1 MTDPA
6 EDMELAEQMR
16 QRDVL
21 VQVERFLKYAPRGTD
36 PATLRAEAALWAD
49 RLAGLEGGNEAKAQQ
64 LARKLRTLAG

>member
-1 MTDPA
+1 MTDAA

-21 VQVERFLKYAPRGTD
+21 VQVERFLRYAPRGTD
-36 PATLRAEAALWAD
+36 PAVLRQEAALWAG
-49 RLAGLEGGNEAKAQQ
+49 RLEGLAGANEAKARQ

>member
-1 MTDPA
+1 MTNPA

-36 PATLRAEAALWAD
+36 PATLRAEAAMWAD
-49 RLAGLEGGNEAKAQQ
+49 RLAGFTGANKAKAGQ
-64 LARKLRTLAG
+64 LGRKLRALAG